1 MSKLTTE
8 IKNLIIKK
16 RSHLSPQSVKT
27 YTSILSNLYKN
38 IFGLNYDESNFDNT
52 KKILEYLNG
61 LEPNKRKTILS
72 ALVIIKVVIKVLV
85 SYCSSLTIT
94 VIVTSPAFNTIISF
108 SNKPLKLFVKFGMT
122 I

>member
-38 IFGLNYDESNFDNT
+38 IFGLDYDESNFDNT
-52 KKILEYLNG
+52 KEILDYLHN

-72 ALVIIKVVIKVLV
+72 ALVIITDKK
-85 SYCSSLTIT
+85 
-94 VIVTSPAFNTIISF
+94 
-108 SNKPLKLFVKFGMT
+108 
-122 I
+122 